1 MNDSVKRA
9 QELLK
14 ARQLASSTSSSSTSD
29 SIKRAQ
35 ELLKA
40 RQLTSSTSSSPTS
53 DSVKRAQELLRA
65 RQAGITPTEIKTTT
79 SRPKKKTAAGKALRF
94 VGKQLQKPA
103 NVVANVLEGVGET
116 IAGRGFKEGIGEI
129 PKDVWDVLTG
139 KSERGFQEQ
148 AKEMMPNKPI
158 LAAGLGLGMDILAD
172 PLNLVGGG
180 LTKIGKI
187 ANIINKAKKTGQVV
201 NKGSKVW
208 NSLIKAGYSA
218 DDILKASKATSAV
231 GGKVDDLIMGAT
243 KAEQAARGQRSFLK
257 VAGKSVLPREVS
269 TSLYKAKALAGK
281 KIGGTI
287 SKIPGVKYIGDKI
300 KSGRSLFNTSTGIPG
315 LDDLLRKEK
324 QTRGALGDLNDAI
337 TTAKKLVKSG
347 IPKSDYVQV
356 ANYLEKGVIPKH
368 KLLRDIGDS
377 IKKSWEIMADMQKKA
392 GLPITPIKDYYP
404 HILNPKIKIGSLP
417 KGLLKSRDHTTKSGL
432 FEHRDVKKFKG
443 LYGDELIGTPESL
456 KLKKLS
462 DESGVYQS
470 LFDKKMGK
478 PTATQVTGDFY
489 RTQDG
494 RIFKSI
500 TSGPDRLTV
509 EEANKAFGR
518 EFFIEDP
525 AVALAYTQKM
535 NAKAVSSANFFKGV
549 KDFAVKSGGVPVSAP
564 ELKGLKFPV
573 DVAKHIDSYYKSIQ
587 PEEIAMVLRSFDR
600 VQNWWKGQALI
611 APSYHL
617 RNFIGNIWNLH
628 LMGVRGPKKYAQA
641 LAMEFPE
648 SVAKINKFFNTN
660 ITTDI
665 ITDLGQKYSREQV
678 LDMAHKYQVLGRG
691 QYSADIPQALA
702 DEVSGGSWNIFKQNN
717 KLFRGNR
724 AVGGSIEDNARLAGF
739 IQGLEKGLPPEEA
752 AIQVKKF
759 LFDYDDLTMFEK
771 NIMKRAMPFYTFTR
785 KNIPLQLER
794 LVKTPG
800 KFSNLEHVVQAV
812 ENITMG
818 DSKPADEKYLSDYI
832 ANNTAMRVR
841 YDKEDKSYS

>member
-1 MNDSVKRA
+1 MDDVVKQA
-9 QELLK
+9 QAFRK
-14 ARQLASSTSSSSTSD
+14 ARQVARSSASKPDVSATVNDALKFREARRSGTS
-29 SIKRAQ
+29 
-35 ELLKA
+35 L
-40 RQLTSSTSSSPTS
+40 P
-53 DSVKRAQELLRA
+53 
-65 RQAGITPTEIKTTT
+65 TPTPISE
-79 SRPKKKTAAGKALRF
+79 SSPKKKTAAGKALRF

-129 PKDVWDVLTG
+129 PKDVLNVLTG

-187 ANIINKAKKTGQVV
+187 ANTINKAKKTGQVV

-287 SKIPGVKYIGDKI
+287 SKIPGVKYVGDKI

-324 QTRGALGDLNDAI
+324 QTKGSLGDLNDAI
-337 TTAKKLVKSG
+337 LKAKKLAKSG

-356 ANYLEKGVIPKH
+356 ANYLEKGIIPKH

-443 LYGDELIGTPESL
+443 LYGGELIGTPESL

-470 LFDKKMGK
+470 LFDKAQTIYRGQPEGFKFRRATYDVDASNNILIGKGVFTTTDKKMAETYGKNILEFKK
-478 PTATQVTGDFY
+478 PT
-489 RTQDG
+489 
-494 RIFKSI
+494 
-500 TSGPDRLTV
+500 
-509 EEANKAFGR
+509 
-518 EFFIEDP
+518 
-525 AVALAYTQKM
+525 
-535 NAKAVSSANFFKGV
+535 
-549 KDFAVKSGGVPVSAP
+549 
-564 ELKGLKFPV
+564 
-573 DVAKHIDSYYKSIQ
+573 
-587 PEEIAMVLRSFDR
+587 
-600 VQNWWKGQALI
+600 
-611 APSYHL
+611 
-617 RNFIGNIWNLH
+617 
-628 LMGVRGPKKYAQA
+628 
-641 LAMEFPE
+641 
-648 SVAKINKFFNTN
+648 
-660 ITTDI
+660 
-665 ITDLGQKYSREQV
+665 
-678 LDMAHKYQVLGRG
+678 
-691 QYSADIPQALA
+691 
-702 DEVSGGSWNIFKQNN
+702 
-717 KLFRGNR
+717 
-724 AVGGSIEDNARLAGF
+724 
-739 IQGLEKGLPPEEA
+739 
-752 AIQVKKF
+752 
-759 LFDYDDLTMFEK
+759 
-771 NIMKRAMPFYTFTR
+771 
-785 KNIPLQLER
+785 ER
-794 LVKTPG
+794 LK
-800 KFSNLEHVVQAV
+800 
-812 ENITMG
+812 
-818 DSKPADEKYLSDYI
+818 
-832 ANNTAMRVR
+832 
-841 YDKEDKSYS
+841 